1 MRRTVL
7 TLLLLA
13 PLPVQASSNNHSPD
27 QLCHLRGSWAATV
40 MSARQAGIPLSSQLH
55 LENAPGAGTRDE
67 ILAAYE
73 HPRFSTAPMQQRAVE
88 DYRNEVELRCFKNQ

>member
-7 TLLLLA
+7 TILLLA
-13 PLPVQASSNNHSPD
+13 LLPAQASSNNHSPD
-27 QLCHLRGSWAATV
+27 QICHLRGSWAATI
-40 MSARQAGIPLSSQLH
+40 MSARQAGLPLSGQLH
-55 LENAPGAGTRDE
+55 LEKAPGAGTRDE

-73 HPRFSTAPMQQRAVE
+73 HPRFSTTPMQQRAVE